1 MKKYGNERQIDAT
14 KKTQKLLSVDIAK
27 EAEEMR
33 EKEGIILKEF
43 TEDKEN
49 I

>member
-14 KKTQKLLSVDIAK
+14 KKTQNLLSVDTAK
-27 EAEEMR
+27 EAEEMW
-33 EKEGIILKEF
+33 EKEGIILKKF
-43 TEDKEN
+43 TEAKEN